1 MILSDISIK
10 RPVICLVASILIVLI
25 GLIAF
30 RDLPVREY
38 PSTDQPVISIDTNYP
53 GASAEVVESKIT
65 EVIEK
70 EVSAID
76 GLRVI
81 RSSSSE
87 QRSRISLEFSID
99 RNIDEAANDVR
110 DKVARVRGR
119 RLPPEIDDPQISK
132 ADADSDSVISLS
144 FNSDRHTRLELTE
157 LVDRLAVQRIQTIP
171 GVAAVELRGLRY
183 AMRLWVDATR
193 LAAYNLTVSDLERA
207 LRQQNVDLPSGR
219 IESLSREFP
228 VRLRGRMDDPHEY
241 ENLILATRNGAQVKF
256 SDVGRVE
263 LGPSDYRQFTYFR
276 GRHAVS
282 VSVIRHSQS
291 NVLDVTRAVKA
302 LIPTL
307 QADMPAGVMVEVS
320 SDHSVFIERS
330 VREVYKTLWE
340 AAVLVVLMIFLFL
353 RDWRATLVPLV
364 AIPVSLIGTFAVMQL
379 LGFTIN
385 TLTLLALVLA
395 VGLVVDDAI
404 VMLENIYRRIEEGE
418 KPIHASIFGARQ
430 VAFAIIATTLTL
442 AAVFLPVAFQS
453 GQTGRLFF
461 EFGLT
466 LAVAVTVSAFVA
478 LTLSPMLCSRIL
490 RTKIVDGKPEHGWF
504 YRKTEPFFV
513 WMNRAFEA
521 MLRGAMRWQ
530 VLVLLFALV
539 FSVAGPY
546 LYTKLQRE
554 LTPLEDRGVFTASF
568 IAPVGST
575 PGYQEIYARQMEE
588 IIRGIPEID
597 RTYLSSGTTSGRIFI
612 YATLK
617 PWEERT
623 RTTQEIVEEVR
634 RKFRAEITGGQST
647 PSPVRPFSRGRG
659 SSGFS
664 SGVQL
669 VLQGSDFDKLQELG
683 QELIG
688 VMRNNPMFLVPR
700 IDPSPTKPQ
709 IDVKIDRTKAADL
722 GVAVSDVAATLETL
736 LGGRRVTQF
745 QRGNQQYDVLLQVE
759 DANRSSPSDLARLY
773 VKSTGGHL
781 IQLSNLVSSAESVVP
796 ESFPHFNRLR
806 SVTVSAQLAE
816 GFTIGDGVTV
826 MSEEARKVLPSGYA
840 FTWDGEAREF
850 VEGAQDTYMLFGLAL
865 LFTFLVLAAQ
875 FESWIHPI
883 TIFTGIILAVSGGL
897 IVLYCSRYFGLPLTD
912 NLFSRF
918 GLIMLIGMVAK
929 NGILVVEFANQLQVD
944 GRNAFD
950 AAYEASAVR
959 FRPIIMT
966 SISTVLGAVPIAF
979 ATGAGAET
987 RIPMG
992 IVVVGGLTIATFLTL
1007 FVVPIV
1013 YVLMDRLCVKVT
1025 GHSSAHGLIR
1035 AAEIDRET
1043 MTVEDPKAAHA
1054 H

>member
-10 RPVICLVASILIVLI
+10 RPVICLVASIVIVLI
-25 GLIAF
+25 GALAF
-30 RDLPVREY
+30 GKLPVREY
-38 PSTDQPVISIDTNYP
+38 PSTDSPVISIDTNYP

-87 QRSRISLEFSID
+87 QRSRISLEFTVS
-99 RNIDEAANDVR
+99 RHLDEAANDVR
-110 DKVARVRGR
+110 DKVARIRGR
-119 RLPPEIDDPQISK
+119 LPREVDDPQISK
-132 ADADSDSVISLS
+132 ADGDSDSVISLS
-144 FNSDRHTRLELTE
+144 FNSEVHTRLELTE

-171 GVAAVELRGLRY
+171 GVAAVELRGQRY
-183 AMRLWVDATR
+183 AMRLWVDATK
-193 LAAYNLTVSDLERA
+193 LAAYNLTVADLERA

-219 IESLSREFP
+219 IESLAREFP
-228 VRLRGRMDDPHEY
+228 VRLRGRMDEPHEY
-241 ENLILATRNGAQVKF
+241 ENLILASRGGTQVKF

-263 LGPSDYRQFTYFR
+263 LGPSDYRNFTYFK

-282 VSVIRHSQS
+282 VSVLRQSQA
-291 NVLDVTRAVKA
+291 NVLEVTRAVKG
-302 LIPTL
+302 LIPIL
-307 QADMPAGVMVEVS
+307 QADLPEGVRVQVS

-330 VREVYKTLWE
+330 VHEVYKTLWE
-340 AAVLVVLMIFLFL
+340 AAVLVILMIFLFL

-364 AIPVSLIGTFAVMQL
+364 AIPVSIVGTFAVMSW
-379 LGFTIN
+379 LGFTVN

-442 AAVFLPVAFQS
+442 TAVFLPVAFQS
-453 GQTGRLFF
+453 GQTGRLFY

-466 LAVAVTVSAFVA
+466 LAISVTVSAFVA
-478 LTLSPMLCSRIL
+478 LTLSPMLCSRL
-490 RTKIVDGKPEHGWF
+490 LHPKIVDGKAKHGWL
-504 YRKTEPFFV
+504 YEKTEPFFAG
-513 WMNRAFEA
+513 MNHGFER
-521 MLRGAMRWQ
+521 MLRGALRAQ
-530 VLVLLFALV
+530 IVVLLAALV
-539 FSVAGPY
+539 FAVAGPY

-554 LTPLEDRGVFTASF
+554 LTPLEDRGIFTASF
-568 IAPVGST
+568 ISPVGST
-575 PGYQEIYARQMEE
+575 PEYNAVYSRQMEQMIME
-588 IIRGIPEID
+588 VPEID
-597 RTYLSSGTTSGRIFI
+597 RTYHSTGSGRAFIF
-612 YATLK
+612 ATLK

-623 RTTQEIVEEVR
+623 RTTQDIVEELR
-634 RKFRAEITGGQST
+634 RKFRQEITGGQAS

-659 SSGFS
+659 SSGFG

-669 VLQGSDFDKLQELG
+669 VLQGSDFDKLQKLG
-683 QELIG
+683 QQILEL
-688 VMRNNPMFLVPR
+688 MRTSSMFLVPR
-700 IDPSPTKPQ
+700 VDPSPTKPQ
-709 IDVKIDRTKAADL
+709 IDVHIDRAKAADL
-722 GVAVSDVAATLETL
+722 GVPVSDVAATLETL

-745 QRGNQQYDVLLQVE
+745 QRGNQQYDVMVQVE
-759 DANRSSPSDLARLY
+759 DANRTSPSDLARLY
-773 VKSTGGHL
+773 VKSTGGNL
-781 IQLSNLVSSAESVVP
+781 IQLSNLVNYEESVVP

-806 SVTVSAQLAE
+806 SVTVSAQLAQ
-816 GFTIGDGVTV
+816 GVTIGDGVGV
-826 MSEEARKVLPSGYA
+826 LSEEVRKILPPGYA
-840 FTWDGEAREF
+840 FTWDGESREF
-850 VEGAQDTYMLFGLAL
+850 VESAQDTYMLFGLAL

-875 FESWIHPI
+875 FESWIHPV

-897 IVLYCSRYFGLPLTD
+897 IVLYCTRFYGLAMTD
-912 NLFSRF
+912 NIFSRF

-929 NGILVVEFANQLQVD
+929 NGILVVEFANQLQVE
-944 GRNAFD
+944 GKSAFD
-950 AAYEASAVR
+950 AAYEAATVR
-959 FRPIIMT
+959 FRPILMT
-966 SISTVLGAVPIAF
+966 SIATVLGAVPIAF
-979 ATGAGAET
+979 ASGAGAET
-987 RIPMG
+987 RNPMG
-992 IVVVGGLTIATFLTL
+992 IVVVGGLSIATFLTL

-1013 YVLMDRLCVKVT
+1013 YVLMDRLCVWAT

-1043 MTVEDPKAAHA
+1043 MTAVDPHPAHS

>member
-1 MILSDISIK
+1 MVLSDISIK
-10 RPVICLVASILIVLI
+10 RPVICLVASILILLI
-25 GLIAF
+25 GTLAF
-30 RDLPVREY
+30 RGLPVREY
-38 PSTDQPVISIDTNYP
+38 PSTDQPVISIDTSYP

-87 QRSRISLEFSID
+87 QRSRISLEFDID
-99 RNIDEAANDVR
+99 RNLDEAANDVR

-119 RLPPEIDDPQISK
+119 RLPPEVDDPQISK

-144 FNSDRHTRLELTE
+144 FNSDKHTRLELTE
-157 LVDRLAVQRIQTIP
+157 LVDRLAVQRVQTIP

-193 LAAYNLTVSDLERA
+193 LAAYNLTVSDVERA

-219 IESLSREFP
+219 IESVAREFP

-241 ENLILATRNGAQVKF
+241 ENLILASRSGSQVKF
-256 SDVGRVE
+256 SDIGRVE

-276 GRHAVS
+276 GRPAVS
-282 VSVIRHSQS
+282 VSVIRQSQS

-302 LIPTL
+302 LIPIL
-307 QADMPAGVMVEVS
+307 QADMPDGVVVEVS

-330 VREVYKTLWE
+330 VHEVYKTLWE

-364 AIPVSLIGTFAVMQL
+364 AIPVSIIGAFAVMSW

-418 KPIHASIFGARQ
+418 SPIHAAIFGARQ

-453 GQTGRLFF
+453 GQTGRLFY

-466 LAVAVTVSAFVA
+466 LAISVTVSAFVA
-478 LTLSPMLCSRIL
+478 LTLSPMLCSRLL
-490 RTKIVDGKPEHGWF
+490 RAKIVDGKPLHGWF
-504 YRKTEPFFV
+504 YNKTEPLFER
-513 WMNRAFEA
+513 MNRVFET
-521 MLRGAMRWQ
+521 MLRASLRWR
-530 VLVLLFALV
+530 VVVLLVALV
-539 FSVAGPY
+539 FAVAGPY

-568 IAPVGST
+568 ISPVGST
-575 PGYQEIYARQMEE
+575 PEYNAIYSRQMEQ
-588 IIRGIPEID
+588 IILQIPEID
-597 RTYLSSGTTSGRIFI
+597 RTYHSSGTTSGRVFI

-623 RTTQEIVEEVR
+623 RTTQQIVEEVR
-634 RKFRAEITGGQST
+634 QKFRQEITGGQST
-647 PSPVRPFSRGRG
+647 PSPVRPFARRG
-659 SSGFS
+659 SGFS

-669 VLQGSDFDKLQELG
+669 VLQGSDFDKLQEVG
-683 QELIG
+683 QEILG
-688 VMRNNPMFLVPR
+688 VMRSNAMFLVPR

-709 IDVKIDRTKAADL
+709 IDVKIDRAKAADL
-722 GVAVSDVAATLETL
+722 GVPVSDVAATLETL

-759 DANRSSPSDLARLY
+759 DANRTSPSDLARLY
-773 VKSTGGHL
+773 VKSSNGSL
-781 IQLSNLVSSAESVVP
+781 IQLSNLVTYDESVVP

-806 SVTVSAQLAE
+806 SVTVSAQLSQE
-816 GFTIGDGVTV
+816 YTIGDGVAV
-826 MSEEARKVLPSGYA
+826 LSEEARKLLPPGYA

-850 VEGAQDTYMLFGLAL
+850 VESAEDTYMLFGLAL

-883 TIFTGIILAVSGGL
+883 TIFTGIILAISGGL
-897 IVLYCSRYFGLPLTD
+897 VVLYCSRYFGVALTD
-912 NLFSRF
+912 NIFSRF

-929 NGILVVEFANQLQVD
+929 NGILVVEFANQLQVE

-950 AAYEASAVR
+950 AAYEASSVR
-959 FRPIIMT
+959 FRPILMT

-979 ATGAGAET
+979 ASGAGAET
-987 RIPMG
+987 RNPMG
-992 IVVVGGLTIATFLTL
+992 IVVVGGLSIATFLTL

-1043 MTVEDPKAAHA
+1043 ITVAEPIPAHS